1 MFSKDGGQSF
11 VFLNVVAA
19 CGTHSAPVLFGS
31 QFFFLGEGSPQ
42 LGQLAQHMLCDC
54 EMTLLSYSY
63 QESLG
68 PES

>member
-42 LGQLAQHMLCDC
+42 LGQLAQHMLYD
-54 EMTLLSYSY
+54 
-63 QESLG
+63 
-68 PES
+68 